1 GAFTVIFRGD
11 FWIGEFCNRMRGSHG
26 LYSFSIGIM
35 ISEALVLQHGR
46 LALNT
51 WIYHQGIEGKS
62 S

>member
-1 GAFTVIFRGD
+1 
-11 FWIGEFCNRMRGSHG
+11 MRGSHG
-26 LYSFSIGIM
+26 LYSFSIGIV

-46 LALNT
+46 LAKNT